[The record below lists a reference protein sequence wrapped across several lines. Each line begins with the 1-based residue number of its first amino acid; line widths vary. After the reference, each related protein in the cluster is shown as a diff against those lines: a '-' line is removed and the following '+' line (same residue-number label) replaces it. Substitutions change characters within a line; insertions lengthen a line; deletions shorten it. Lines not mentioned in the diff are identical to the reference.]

1 MSEEKSAIRCPRC
14 GAQIERA
21 CPPEG
26 ETLPGSPLRKCP
38 ECGRLYFDEIYEE
51 AALSAFEKVKI
62 GFPYIRI
69 LYAAVPTAGVLVYL
83 RTYLHAPGPGA
94 LVPLIAFAFAIT
106 GGLGLDGK
114 ITEFLQMALPN
125 NPEIVTLLSERAAGI
140 IDSAQGGGLGLVSAI
155 FFLWTILWMMFQV
168 ERVFNNVWGIL
179 KIPRKIY
186 KRFGFYF
193 LVLLLMPFLVIIF
206 GSSIVYTS
214 NLPNLY
220 GLDLKDMRFIFKLL
234 GYFAFYLIL
243 VGTLTVMYKYIP
255 ATKVEIRYAFRSALI
270 AGVIFILFQYLY
282 MHTQMFVGRLNQAY
296 GVLAAIPLFLIFLN
310 FSWQIIIYGAQLT
323 YSFQNV
329 DKYNVS
335 AWDTEAR

>member
-1 MSEEKSAIRCPRC
+1 MMKLTNKITDLFSDRIWTLDTGSATPAYAELVRIVKLIRITFKTFTENRMGFQCV
-14 GAQIERA
+14 
-21 CPPEG
+21 
-26 ETLPGSPLRKCP
+26 
-38 ECGRLYFDEIYEE
+38 
-51 AALSAFEKVKI
+51 ALSYFI
-62 GFPYIRI
+62 T
-69 LYAAVPTAGVLVYL
+69 L
-83 RTYLHAPGPGA
+83 A
-94 LVPLIAFAFAIT
+94 LVPLIAFAFAVT

-193 LVLLLMPFLVIIF
+193 LVLLLSPFFIIIF
-206 GSSIVYTS
+206 GSGVVYAT

-220 GLDLKDMRFIFKLL
+220 GIDLKEARFVFKLI
-234 GYFAFYLIL
+234 GYAVFYVIL
-243 VGTLTVMYKYIP
+243 VATLSVMYKYIP
-255 ATKVEIRYAFRSALI
+255 AVKVEYRYALRSALI
-270 AGVIFILFQYLY
+270 AGIIFILFQYLY
-282 MHTQMFVGRLNQAY
+282 LNTQMFVGRLNQAY
-296 GVLAAIPLFLIFLN
+296 GILAAIPLFLIFLN
-310 FSWQIIIYGAQLT
+310 FSWQIIIFGAQLT

-329 DKYNVS
+329 DQYQVT
-335 AWDTEAR
+335 AWDNESR

>member
-1 MSEEKSAIRCPRC
+1 MELGRKITDLFSDRIWTLDTS
-14 GAQIERA
+14 GSTRA
-21 CPPEG
+21 YAE
-26 ETLPGSPLRKCP
+26 LVR
-38 ECGRLYFDEIYEE
+38 I
-51 AALSAFEKVKI
+51 VKI
-62 GFPYIRI
+62 IRI
-69 LYAAVPTAGVLVYL
+69 TLSTFMENRMGFQCV
-83 RTYLHAPGPGA
+83 A
-94 LVPLIAFAFAIT
+94 LAYFITLAFVPLIAFAFAVT
-106 GGLGLDGK
+106 GGLGLDDK
-114 ITEFLQMALPN
+114 ITDFLQMVLPTY
-125 NPEIVTLLSERAAGI
+125 PELAGLLSEKAAGI
-140 IDSAQGGGLGLVSAI
+140 LQSAQGGGLGLVSAI

-186 KRFGFYF
+186 KRFGFYL

-329 DKYNVS
+329 DQYKVS
-335 AWDTEAR
+335 AWDNENK